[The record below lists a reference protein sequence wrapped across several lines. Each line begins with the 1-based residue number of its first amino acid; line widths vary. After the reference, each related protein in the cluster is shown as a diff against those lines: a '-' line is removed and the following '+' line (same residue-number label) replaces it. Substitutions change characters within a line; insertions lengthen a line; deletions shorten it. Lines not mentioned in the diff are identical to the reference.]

1 MGDLVNLHE
10 YKENLLEQE
19 IIELRKELKLIME
32 SLPEP
37 TQEGYYLS
45 LEEMRQIEAI
55 WLEERRKS

>member
-1 MGDLVNLHE
+1 MGDLVNLNE

-19 IIELRKELKLIME
+19 IIELRKELKLIMA
-32 SLPEP
+32 SLPEVE
-37 TQEGYYLS
+37 QEGYYLS

>member
-1 MGDLVNLHE
+1 MGDLVNLNE

-32 SLPEP
+32 SLPEVE
-37 TQEGYYLS
+37 QEGYYLS